1 MNIHEYQ
8 ARYLLSEYDISIP
21 DGETAEDIEQAVC
34 IYRKL
39 NKERVVIKAQV
50 HSGGR
55 GKAGGVKIAENE
67 DDVRRICSEM
77 FGSRLITRQTGKEG
91 KIIEKVL
98 LCEASSIDKE
108 LYFALTVDRNN
119 ESVTMIVSQ
128 MGGIDIEEVSSSTPD
143 KIKKIIIPTETGMKD
158 YLAYSAADFLGL
170 NSKHAK
176 EFCHICRNA
185 YRLFIEKDCSLIE
198 MNPLAISG
206 DELMPVDIKINFDD
220 NGLFRHPEIIGL
232 RDEHQE
238 NEREAEAFRSNVTY
252 VALDGNIGCLVN
264 GAGLAMATMDAIALH
279 GGKPANFLDI
289 GGGAS
294 AKRVEDALR
303 IILMDQNV
311 KGIIINIFGG
321 ITSCISIAE
330 GIVEAVK
337 AVDISI
343 PLVVR
348 LEGNGAKEGKEMLK
362 KSPIKMTVAQSMD
375 SAAVRMI
382 EMLKEMEQ

>member
-8 ARYLLSEYDISIP
+8 ARNLLSEYDISVP
-21 DGETAEDIEQAVC
+21 KGEVAEDIDQAIC

-39 NKERVVIKAQV
+39 NNKRAVIKAQV

-55 GKAGGVKIAENE
+55 GKAGGVRIAENE
-67 DDVRRICSEM
+67 DDVSRICSEM
-77 FGSRLITRQTGKEG
+77 FGRRLITKQTGKEG
-91 KIIEKVL
+91 KVIEKVL

-108 LYFALTVDRNN
+108 LYFALTVDRSS
-119 ESVTMIVSQ
+119 ESVTMIVSP
-128 MGGIDIEEVSSSTPD
+128 MGGVDIEEVSATAPNE
-143 KIKKIIIPTETGMKD
+143 IGKIIISTEAGMKD
-158 YLAYSAADFLGL
+158 YQAYSAASFLGL
-170 NSKHAK
+170 NSKQTK
-176 EFCHICRNA
+176 VFCRICRNT

-198 MNPLAISG
+198 MNPLAVSG
-206 DELMPVDIKINFDD
+206 DELIPVDIKINFDD
-220 NGLFRHPEIIGL
+220 NGLFRHPEIVEL
-232 RDEHQE
+232 KDEHQE

-303 IILMDQNV
+303 IILMDRNV

-321 ITSCISIAE
+321 ITSCVSIAE

-337 AVDISI
+337 AVDISV

-348 LEGNGAKEGKEMLK
+348 LEGNGAKEGKELLER
-362 KSPIKMTVAQSMD
+362 SPIRMTMARSMD
-375 SAAVRMI
+375 CAAIKMI